1 MTKPSLRAELHIQ
14 EWTLGLANFSSE
26 EFTQQNVE
34 RYIQGHAISVDSL
47 KPYAYYSPK
56 HYARN
61 LIFKNDVFECVAMCW
76 DIGQSSAVHDH
87 NDRLGFVYL
96 ATGHLF
102 VQNYRIEGRD
112 TARHTCR
119 VIPTDTAELVP
130 GGLAEVD
137 TERGVHKVCNL
148 PRFHER
154 ALSVHVYQR
163 PMDSCEIY
171 SLAEGTYERVQLVYT
186 SEYGRLNPNA

>member
-1 MTKPSLRAELHIQ
+1 MLKPALCSELPIQ
-14 EWTLGLANFSSE
+14 EWTLGLAQFSAAQ
-26 EFTQQNVE
+26 FAQDNVE
-34 RYIQGHAISVDSL
+34 RYIRNHAIAVDSL
-47 KPYAYYSPK
+47 KPYAYYSPE

-61 LIFKNDVFECVAMCW
+61 LIFKNDVFECLAMCW
-76 DIGQSSAVHDH
+76 DIGQSSAIHDH

-96 ATGHLF
+96 VTGRLF
-102 VQNYRIEGRD
+102 VQNYRIEDRD

-119 VIPTDTAELVP
+119 VIPTDTAELNS

-148 PRFHER
+148 PRFAER

-171 SLAEGTYERVQLVYT
+171 SAAEGTYERVPLVYT
-186 SEYGRLNPNA
+186 TAQGRLRSSL